1 MKNMYR
7 NTNGNYPK
15 CLKHDE
21 SKTNGK
27 MIDSIN
33 TKCNFNHKQEKT
45 KQTVYPLHEFSHSF

>member
-21 SKTNGK
+21 SKTKRKTNGN
-27 MIDSIN
+27 MIDSI
-33 TKCNFNHKQEKT
+33 K
-45 KQTVYPLHEFSHSF
+45 V